1 MASFLN
7 RNIINQ
13 NDTLNVKINLDEN
26 KFQIRDEPA
35 EEKQIDAS
43 ENNDVINVIINTKNN
58 SMKVNDE
65 SINSAEMA
73 TASQESRS
81 SSRKMSAFSDTKQID
96 ANNNNDVLNVK
107 INTDDQGMMRES
119 PASHEARSS
128 MRKLSS
134 TSNAKNI
141 GATNNIDVLSVII
154 NTGDHGMM
162 TESAASQESRS
173 SMRKVSSASEEK
185 QINMSNNSCNNDVL
199 NIKIRTG
206 DKVDNNQSINAA
218 EKSKQ
223 NLESTSQ
230 NFVTEGKSTIR
241 QEASE
246 STRKMSAQTERKMSL
261 ASETNKSLSASAA
274 RRSENKASSIE
285 ASTNTENDSNNFY
298 LLEPDQTIVFP
309 GRWYL
314 PGRFNTIFKDLNLFQ
329 NSQDNMVIR
338 MQDDESKL
346 EITLD
351 TSKYKPEELSV
362 SVENGA
368 ITVEGKHEEKSENGW
383 KMASRQFHRRYTLPR
398 GCTTSDVTSNLSSD
412 GVLVVT
418 AVKKEHKA
426 LNVEIN
432 QN

>member
-1 MASFLN
+1 
-7 RNIINQ
+7 
-13 NDTLNVKINLDEN
+13 
-26 KFQIRDEPA
+26 
-35 EEKQIDAS
+35 
-43 ENNDVINVIINTKNN
+43 
-58 SMKVNDE
+58 
-65 SINSAEMA
+65 
-73 TASQESRS
+73 
-81 SSRKMSAFSDTKQID
+81 
-96 ANNNNDVLNVK
+96 
-107 INTDDQGMMRES
+107 
-119 PASHEARSS
+119 
-128 MRKLSS
+128 
-134 TSNAKNI
+134 
-141 GATNNIDVLSVII
+141 
-154 NTGDHGMM
+154 M
-162 TESAASQESRS
+162 TESAASQEFRS
-173 SMRKVSSASEEK
+173 SLSKMSSASEGK
-185 QINMSNNSCNNDVL
+185 QIKMTNNSYNDNVL
-199 NIKIRTG
+199 NVKINTS
-206 DKVDNNQSINAA
+206 DKVESNKYINGS
-218 EKSKQ
+218 EKPKENS
-223 NLESTSQ
+223 ESTCQ
-230 NFVTEGKSTIR
+230 TEGKTEIR
-241 QEASE
+241 QEASS
-246 STRKMSAQTERKMSL
+246 STRKMSS

-274 RRSENKASSIE
+274 RRSENKSSSIE

-314 PGRFNTIFKDLNLFQ
+314 PGRFNTIFKDLNLLQ

-368 ITVEGKHEEKSENGW
+368 ITVEGKHEEKSEDGW

-398 GCTTSDVTSNLSSD
+398 GCTTSDVTSNLSTD